1 MLEILTKYSEMLII
15 GTIDTLYMTL
25 ISAVFAYILGVP
37 MGVALFA
44 TKSGGISPNKP
55 FNTAFGWIVN
65 ILRSIPFIILMISL
79 FPLTR
84 AIIGTIIGRNAAIVA
99 LSIAAAP
106 FVARMIEQSLEE
118 IDTGVI
124 EAARCMGATNMQIIL
139 KVLLV
144 ESVPGIVRGMSITTI
159 TLIGYSAM
167 AGAVGAGGLGN
178 IGINYGYNRF
188 EPKVMYLTVIILVV
202 IVCVI
207 QWIFNLLARK
217 LDKRNQ

>member
-1 MLEILTKYSEMLII
+1 
-15 GTIDTLYMTL
+15 
-25 ISAVFAYILGVP
+25 
-37 MGVALFA
+37 
-44 TKSGGISPNKP
+44 
-55 FNTAFGWIVN
+55 VN

>member
-44 TKSGGISPNKP
+44 TKAGGISPNKP

>member
-1 MLEILTKYSEMLII
+1 MIETLKAYMPMLIE
-15 GTIDTLYMTL
+15 GTLDTLYMTVL
-25 ISAVFAYILGVP
+25 SAVFSYIVGLP

-44 TKSGGISPNKP
+44 TKRGGIAENRP
-55 FNTAFGWIVN
+55 FNAIFGWIVN

-84 AIIGTIIGRNAAIVA
+84 VIIGTIIGRNAAIVA

-106 FVARMIEQSLEE
+106 FVARLIEQSLEE
-118 IDTGVI
+118 IDVGVI
-124 EAARCMGATNMQIIL
+124 EAARCMGATNMQIIR

-159 TLIGYSAM
+159 TLIGYGAM

-188 EPKVMYLTVIILVV
+188 NPEVMYITVVILIILVC
-202 IVCVI
+202 II
-207 QWIFNLLARK
+207 QGAFNLAAKK
-217 LDKRNQ
+217 LDKRNK